1 MQRASLPPNENEMNA
16 FTKICQIAEHGAKL
30 EQHWKAL
37 GYSCPKS
44 NWLGTLLPTE
54 NSKKSKILYE
64 KLIDCIVDT
73 GLKTIGTD
81 LSDIAFFLKLEGKR
95 LKNDDLQNCLD
106 MRCFSLEVSVEDRF
120 KRQNLSLGDA
130 QRLDNVFKMIQY
142 SYEEV
147 FSEIFKNYKR
157 GKRHFYRL

>member
-106 MRCFSLEVSVEDRF
+106 IRCFRF
-120 KRQNLSLGDA
+120 NIVMKKFFQKYLKTIKGVKGISTDYDCARTE
-130 QRLDNVFKMIQY
+130 RKT
-142 SYEEV
+142 
-147 FSEIFKNYKR
+147 
-157 GKRHFYRL
+157 